1 MALYSIADLHLSHT
15 ANKPMD
21 KFGSRWTGHTEKI
34 KTKWSR
40 LVTDTDTVVIPGDI
54 SWAMEL
60 SEAADDLLFID
71 SLPGKK
77 IISRGNHD
85 YWWATV
91 TKMKSFLGELGIS
104 SIDFLQNN
112 AFFAEGAIIAGSRGW
127 YIEPRFQNTQSP
139 TDYKKIVERECVR
152 LELSLDSAEKLREK
166 HNDSPVLVYLHFPP
180 VFGDFVCRPIVDVMK
195 KHAVKNCFF
204 GHIHGKYSVPQ
215 STVYEGVKMT
225 LISADFLDF
234 IPYRTDAFPQI

>member
-1 MALYSIADLHLSHT
+1 MALYSIADLHLSHGV
-15 ANKPMD
+15 NKPMD
-21 KFGSRWTGHTEKI
+21 KFGNRWTGHTEKI
-34 KTKWSR
+34 KAKWSR
-40 LVTDTDTVVIPGDI
+40 LVTGSDTVVIPGDI
-54 SWAMEL
+54 SWAMDL
-60 SEAADDLLFID
+60 TEAADDLLFID

-85 YWWATV
+85 YWWSTV

-112 AFFAEGAIIAGSRGW
+112 AFFVEDAIIAGSRGW
-127 YIEPRFQNTQSP
+127 YIEQKFQNTQSP

-152 LELSLDSAEKLREK
+152 LELSLDSAEKLRAN
-166 HNDSPVLVYLHFPP
+166 HHDSPLLVYLHFPP
-180 VFGDFVCRPIVDVMK
+180 VFGDFVCQPIVDVMK
-195 KHAVKNCFF
+195 NHTVKNCFF
-204 GHIHGKYSVPQ
+204 GHIHGKYSIPQ

-234 IPYRTDAFPQI
+234 IPYKTDTSPQI